1 MDPSEIQVDEAYI
14 HSDMDPNE
22 AFMQNKD
29 SDKNKKPWEVPIFLG
44 SVVGLVLFVSR
55 KRAKK

>member
-1 MDPSEIQVDEAYI
+1 
-14 HSDMDPNE
+14 MDPNE
-22 AFMQNKD
+22 AIMQNKD